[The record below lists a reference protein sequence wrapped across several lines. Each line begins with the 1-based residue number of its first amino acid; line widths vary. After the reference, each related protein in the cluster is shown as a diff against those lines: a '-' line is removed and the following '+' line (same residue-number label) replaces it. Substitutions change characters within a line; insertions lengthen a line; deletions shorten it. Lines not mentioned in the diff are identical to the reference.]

1 MVERRWP
8 TLAEALADIECDIL
22 DERMLRVLRPT
33 PEERELIRAEAEAF
47 LAERR
52 AAQKQGRTRRSQ
64 ARRPT

>member
-1 MVERRWP
+1 V
-8 TLAEALADIECDIL
+8 
-22 DERMLRVLRPT
+22 RPT

-52 AAQKQGRTRRSQ
+52 AAQKPGRTRRTQ